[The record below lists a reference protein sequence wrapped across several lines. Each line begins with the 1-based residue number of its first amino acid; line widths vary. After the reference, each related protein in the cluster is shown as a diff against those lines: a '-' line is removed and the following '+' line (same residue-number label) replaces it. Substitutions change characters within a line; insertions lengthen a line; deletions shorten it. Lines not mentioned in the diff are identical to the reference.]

1 MKRVLRFVFFNLQ
14 NCVKMPL
21 MIPNYPQTFYFSSP
35 TAVDETHMIHHHTS
49 NQIKKPRMFQVEV
62 KTSSPRLEGDKP
74 QAGVEGRRQLLAVR
88 GAGVIGDIT
97 KG

>member
-1 MKRVLRFVFFNLQ
+1 
-14 NCVKMPL
+14 
-21 MIPNYPQTFYFSSP
+21 
-35 TAVDETHMIHHHTS
+35 
-49 NQIKKPRMFQVEV
+49 MFQVEV

-74 QAGVEGRRQLLAVR
+74 QTGVKGRRQQLAVR

>member
-1 MKRVLRFVFFNLQ
+1 MKHVLRFVFFNLQ

-49 NQIKKPRMFQVEV
+49 NQRVEV
-62 KTSSPRLEGDKP
+62 KTSSPRLEGDKH
-74 QAGVEGRRQLLAVR
+74 QAGVEGLRQLLAVR